1 MEDEEQRPGAPLS
14 RRAFLARAGRAGA
27 GAAALAAAGGAAVGL
42 TACGGGGGSAKS
54 GSARGVAGP
63 TSAPPGP
70 ESTAT
75 PTAPATGPVPAANPP
90 APGAPAVAVAH
101 GRRDRQQVAL
111 TFHWGPG
118 DLGVSRQLLDETVR
132 AQVPITVFAVGQWF
146 EEHPQ
151 LAGLVQGAGHEI
163 DNHTFTHPTLT
174 RLGRG
179 AVAEE
184 IRRCQGVLAREAPK
198 EGRYFRPSGTDHAT
212 ELILAEAGA
221 AGYATVVGFDVDPRD
236 YADPGA
242 DAVVSRIRAQLQPG
256 SIVSL
261 HFGHPGTVSA
271 FPRIVADLRSRGLT
285 PVRLRDLLG

>member
-1 MEDEEQRPGAPLS
+1 MEDETEGQAAPIS
-14 RRAFLARAGRAGA
+14 RRTFLARAGRAGA
-27 GAAALAAAGGAAVGL
+27 GAAALAAGGGAAAAGL
-42 TACGGGGGSAKS
+42 AACGGGGSAH
-54 GSARGVAGP
+54 GGGAQGAGAASVP
-63 TSAPPGP
+63 TEP

-75 PTAPATGPVPAANPP
+75 PAPSSSVPPTAAA
-90 APGAPAVAVAH
+90 APGAPAVAVAN
-101 GRRDRQQVAL
+101 GPRDRQQVAL

-118 DLGVSRQLLDETVR
+118 DLSVSRQLLDETIR

-146 EEHPQ
+146 EQHPQ
-151 LAGLVQGAGHEI
+151 LASLVLGAGHEM
-163 DNHTFTHPTLT
+163 DNHTYTHPTLT

-184 IRRCQGVLAREAPK
+184 IRRCQRVLAREAPK

-221 AGYATVVGFDVDPRD
+221 AGYATVVDFDVDPRD

-242 DAVVSRIRAQLQPG
+242 NAVVSRVRAQLQPG

-261 HFGHPGTVSA
+261 HFGHPGTVAA
-271 FPRIVADLRSRGLT
+271 FPRIVSDLRSRGLT